1 MLAHTTDL
9 NNEPAITKANLSH
22 SLFLLKWCFLFA
34 LPLSLVRMYVYLGSH
49 ITLSMR
55 NRQEDQLIFVSAYS
69 VALHYA
75 VLYVSFGVFYAYIES
90 PKIKQ
95 NCLIQGI

>member
-1 MLAHTTDL
+1 MSQQSQKPT
-9 NNEPAITKANLSH
+9 S
-22 SLFLLKWCFLFA
+22 
-34 LPLSLVRMYVYLGSH
+34 LSLSLSLEMVFFICITTLMMRMYVYLDSH
-49 ITLSMR
+49 ITLSIR

-69 VALHYA
+69 VALRC
-75 VLYVSFGVFYAYIES
+75 VVRILFFAYIES